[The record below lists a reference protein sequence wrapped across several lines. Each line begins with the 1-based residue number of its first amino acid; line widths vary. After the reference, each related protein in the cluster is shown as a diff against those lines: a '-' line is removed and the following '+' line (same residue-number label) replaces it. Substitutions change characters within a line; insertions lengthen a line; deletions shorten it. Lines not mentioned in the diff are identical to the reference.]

1 MAHLQRA
8 VATLRISGDNL
19 LPDEVSGF
27 LGAGPTVSHAK
38 GQEIDLPSGR
48 YSITKSGIWW
58 LSAADTEPED
68 LDSQV
73 DEILGQLTLDLTV
86 WHDLGKRFDI
96 DLFCGWFLGGSNE
109 GVDISHQTLLAL
121 GERGIRLGVDIYG
134 PAAGA

>member
-8 VATLRISGDNL
+8 VATLRISGDEL
-19 LPDEVSGF
+19 LPDEVSDL
-27 LGAGPTVSHAK
+27 LGARPTVSHAK
-38 GQEIDLPSGR
+38 GQEINLPSGR

>member
-8 VATLRISGDNL
+8 VATLRISGDDL
-19 LPDEVSGF
+19 LPDEVSGL

-38 GQEIDLPSGR
+38 GQEINLPSGR
-48 YSITKSGIWW
+48 SSITKFGTWQ

-68 LDSQV
+68 LDSQAA
-73 DEILGQLTLDLTV
+73 EILGQLTVDLAV

-109 GVDISHQTLLAL
+109 GVAISHQTLLAL
-121 GERGIRLGVDIYG
+121 GERGIRLGLDIYG

>member
-8 VATLRISGDNL
+8 VATLRISGDDL
-19 LPDEVSGF
+19 LPDEVSGL
-27 LGAGPTVSHAK
+27 LGAAPTLSHTK
-38 GQEIDLPSGR
+38 NQEIDLPSGR
-48 YSITKSGIWW
+48 SRITKFGIWS

-73 DEILGQLTLDLTV
+73 AEILGQLTADLTV

-96 DLFCGWFLGGSNE
+96 DLFCGWFLGCSNE
-109 GVDISHQTLLAL
+109 GVDISPQAMLAL
-121 GERGIRLGVDIYG
+121 GERGIRLGLDIYA